1 MNIVKWP
8 ENGSRNK
15 VKGGDKEQHIRLWIE
30 KCQGDFREVGLVSYF
45 INDLQERTENTFT
58 NSAADTELGVTDTRQ
73 DRK

>member
-8 ENGSRNK
+8 ENSSRNK